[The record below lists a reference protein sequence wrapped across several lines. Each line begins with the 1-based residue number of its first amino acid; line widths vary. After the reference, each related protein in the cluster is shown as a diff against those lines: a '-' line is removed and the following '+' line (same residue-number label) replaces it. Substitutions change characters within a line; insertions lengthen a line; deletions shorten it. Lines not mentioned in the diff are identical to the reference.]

1 MIQTTVSTEGLYIT
15 MINMLKKIKGKMD
28 TFQEREVESIGKKKK
43 KTGFLELK
51 NMMSEVKNSMD
62 MSKSI
67 VDTKRAMISKPGEK

>member
-1 MIQTTVSTEGLYIT
+1 MIQTTVSTQGLYIT
-15 MINMLKKIKGKMD
+15 VINMLKKIKGKMD
-28 TFQEREVESIGKKKK
+28 TFQEREVESIGKKK

>member
-43 KTGFLELK
+43 TGFLELK